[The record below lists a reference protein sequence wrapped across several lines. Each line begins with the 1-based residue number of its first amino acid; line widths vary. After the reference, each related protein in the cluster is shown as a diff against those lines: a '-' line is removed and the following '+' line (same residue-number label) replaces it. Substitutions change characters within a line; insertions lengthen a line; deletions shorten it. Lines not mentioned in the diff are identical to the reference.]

1 MDRQNIMFFKNDDES
16 YTMVDLDLNHRF
28 FGYEDSYNHYDID
41 ADKILLFKKS
51 DNEYFIRYNH
61 ISKMKIVPLQL
72 KINNFYG
79 KFHQLGID
87 TKLMSIESNDKEL
100 FKKCREIS
108 NKITESI
115 VINSAIDFVKN
126 NMDDDDKSIMIDVN
140 NSTFSIE
147 GYFGGDLVIVL
158 HSVIDDCIESLLVKL
173 NAKIK
178 RT

>member
-1 MDRQNIMFFKNDDES
+1 
-16 YTMVDLDLNHRF
+16 
-28 FGYEDSYNHYDID
+28 
-41 ADKILLFKKS
+41 
-51 DNEYFIRYNH
+51 
-61 ISKMKIVPLQL
+61 MKIVPLQL

-79 KFHQLGID
+79 KFHELGID

-108 NKITESI
+108 NKITELI
-115 VINSAIDFVKN
+115 GINSAIDFVKN
-126 NMDDDDKSIMIDVN
+126 NMDDESIMIDVN

-173 NAKIK
+173 NANSF
-178 RT
+178 TFCY